1 MATRNDEATSG
12 RNIDANIALVRTN
25 ATALNELIQTT
36 ALDILKHAQ
45 THKDCSRA
53 QHLLNAMPRSFR
65 RSILIEWFATFSPIV
80 VKDSDDWN
88 SKMHKPDS
96 KLYRPFDLE
105 GAAAKPWY
113 EMAEDKPEKTYDFA
127 ALVKMVERLGSVI
140 NKKIED
146 GKVPEADVESAKAIV
161 AKVTALRFDRIKE
174 ATGKGLVPVTEATE
188 VDNDGNVINLP
199 DPEVF
204 AA

>member
-1 MATRNDEATSG
+1 MATLKQ
-12 RNIDANIALVRTN
+12 IDANIVLVRTN
-25 ATALNELIQTT
+25 SAALNELIQNT
-36 ALDILKHAQ
+36 AMDILEHARQ
-45 THKDCSRA
+45 HKDCTRA
-53 QHLLNAMPRSFR
+53 QQLVNAMPRSFR

-80 VKDSDDWN
+80 TKDSDDWN
-88 SKMHKPDS
+88 AKMHKPDS
-96 KLYRPFDLE
+96 KLFRPFDLE

-146 GKVPEADVESAKAIV
+146 GKVPEAAGESWKAIG
-161 AKVTALRFDRIKE
+161 AKGTALRFDRIKE